1 MMKYSKDV
9 ILTGYAEDDQQTSK
23 VLGVILKVVETVKA
37 PPKRCYCCMSLC
49 PCSVLC
55 YFLLKCRQI
64 NHRRLNKGSF
74 KEQSLKKMWWTSETV
89 SDNSDNSASKQLRMK
104 LIVNISLQTII
115 VYGSNQQKEES
126 EAELNAKLNAWKE
139 SESLTQI
146 TGHFFL

>member
-1 MMKYSKDV
+1 
-9 ILTGYAEDDQQTSK
+9 
-23 VLGVILKVVETVKA
+23 
-37 PPKRCYCCMSLC
+37 
-49 PCSVLC
+49 
-55 YFLLKCRQI
+55 
-64 NHRRLNKGSF
+64 
-74 KEQSLKKMWWTSETV
+74 MWWTSETA

>member
-1 MMKYSKDV
+1 
-9 ILTGYAEDDQQTSK
+9 
-23 VLGVILKVVETVKA
+23 
-37 PPKRCYCCMSLC
+37 
-49 PCSVLC
+49 
-55 YFLLKCRQI
+55 
-64 NHRRLNKGSF
+64 
-74 KEQSLKKMWWTSETV
+74 
-89 SDNSDNSASKQLRMK
+89 MK